1 MLYSIQGT
9 AGAMATKKKR

>member
-1 MLYSIQGT
+1 MLYSIQGR